1 MSMPTLQGKTDKS
14 IKPIEIKDKHTKGE
28 YTFETTSSDDTT
40 IKMNEQSKLKAAVV
54 TLNPFT
60 NTDSQESQT
69 QNKFAIE
76 STKAHTK

>member
-1 MSMPTLQGKTDKS
+1 MPTLQGKTDKS
-14 IKPIEIKDKHTKGE
+14 IQPIEIKNKHTKGE

-69 QNKFAIE
+69 
-76 STKAHTK
+76 